1 MAGKGEEE
9 AKSNVSAIEVDR
21 QTRKVATVQEPGR
34 KVIIMG
40 KTERRK
46 RNSVKK
52 ILL

>member
-1 MAGKGEEE
+1 MPRRLKL
-9 AKSNVSAIEVDR
+9 IR
-21 QTRKVATVQEPGR
+21 QIRKVATALEQGR